1 MSNKLP
7 IGTMRKLTPLLLLTA
22 ISALATYAQEK
33 VDVSVVERIKQEALQ
48 NSQIME
54 HAFFL
59 SDVYGSRFTGSSGFQ
74 AAGNWAVKRLQ
85 DFGLNNVRKEQ
96 FNWGRSWS
104 YKRFAVYMLEP
115 QTAALLGSP
124 GVWSSGTNGL
134 ISGEPILAPFFT
146 DATQETYEKY
156 VREYRGRLKGKF
168 VLLFP
173 LKAIQPQITAPFKR
187 YTDEELAQLANTPV
201 RPSAPKLP
209 PSALAEIRKWELR
222 LNQFFLDQG
231 VAALIRQSRGDG
243 GMVVSLGPDWARD
256 STVKPPPPTIFLAAE
271 QYNRIVRLLQKNIRV
286 RLAAEMETGF
296 HQDPSAS
303 FNITAEIPGEA
314 RKDEVVMIGA
324 HLDSWTGGTGATD
337 DAAGCAIMLEAMRIL
352 KTLDLKPKRTIRIAL
367 WGGHEGGGH
376 IGSATYIRE
385 HFVNADNAKSAQ
397 TKLSAYFNLDN
408 GGGKIRGIYLP
419 QRDERLRAVFQSWL
433 DPLKQ
438 MGATTVIPIGVP
450 SGSDHADFYE
460 AGLPGFMFV
469 QDPLDY
475 RSRTQH
481 SNMDL
486 YDRLQA
492 DDLKQAAA
500 VVAWFVY
507 KAATSE
513 EL

>member
-1 MSNKLP
+1 
-7 IGTMRKLTPLLLLTA
+7 
-22 ISALATYAQEK
+22 
-33 VDVSVVERIKQEALQ
+33 
-48 NSQIME
+48 
-54 HAFFL
+54 
-59 SDVYGSRFTGSSGFQ
+59 
-74 AAGNWAVKRLQ
+74 
-85 DFGLNNVRKEQ
+85 
-96 FNWGRSWS
+96 
-104 YKRFAVYMLEP
+104 MLEP
-115 QTAALLGSP
+115 QNTALLGSP
-124 GVWSSGTNGL
+124 GVWSSGTSGL

-173 LKAIQPQITAPFKR
+173 LRTIQPQTTAPFKR
-187 YTDEELAQLANTPV
+187 YTDEELSKLANTPV
-201 RPSAPKLP
+201 QPSSPKLP
-209 PSALAEIRKWELR
+209 SSALEYIRKWELR
-222 LNQFFLDQG
+222 LNQFFLDEG

-243 GMVVSLGPDWARD
+243 GTVVSFGPDWARD
-256 STVKPPPPTIFLAAE
+256 SAVEPPPPTVFLAAE
-271 QYNRIVRLLQKNIRV
+271 QYNRIVRLLQKNIPV
-286 RLAAEMETGF
+286 RLAVEMETNF
-296 HQDPSAS
+296 YQDAASA
-303 FNITAEIPGEA
+303 FNVTAEIPGGA
-314 RKDEVVMIGA
+314 KKDEVVMIGA

-337 DAAGCAIMLEAMRIL
+337 DAAGCAIMMEAMRIL
-352 KTLDLKPKRTIRIAL
+352 KTLNIKPKRTIRIAL

-376 IGSATYIRE
+376 LGSATYIRE
-385 HFVNADNAKSAQ
+385 HFGGINNPKPAYA
-397 TKLSAYFNLDN
+397 KLSAYFNLDN

-419 QRDERLRAVFQSWL
+419 QRDERLRPVFQSWL
-433 DPLKQ
+433 ESLKP

-507 KAATSE
+507 NAATSE
-513 EL
+513 ELSPRKLALPD